1 MDSGIKRRRQ
11 IENTIYNDN
20 DEYIKYDMTDFLRAC
35 IKKDLS
41 IIRDFIDNK
50 KIDINY
56 TDFADNNIIM
66 NLINYEQYDI
76 ALELLE
82 NFDFDHSIINSM
94 NDTILSLLLSKKLVI
109 TSEIFKK
116 LFEIILSKKC
126 NINISI
132 NKHKDIFYN
141 AVIVY
146 TKTIINYTYEIIKE

>member
-126 NINISI
+126 NIKRI
-132 NKHKDIFYN
+132 
-141 AVIVY
+141 
-146 TKTIINYTYEIIKE
+146 